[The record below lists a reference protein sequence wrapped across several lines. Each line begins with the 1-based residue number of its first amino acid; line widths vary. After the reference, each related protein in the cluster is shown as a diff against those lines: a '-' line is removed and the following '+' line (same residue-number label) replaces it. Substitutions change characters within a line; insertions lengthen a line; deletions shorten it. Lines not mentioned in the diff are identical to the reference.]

1 MNNTSAVVFVDLLL
15 GNVRLPIFTYHV
27 GFEFRLWTRWIW
39 TEKTNK
45 PLYTFLMIFDTFL
58 SQASL
63 TSAAFISRET
73 FNVIYWPVKHRSLS
87 KRLHGITI
95 FAVWILALLISATWT
110 ASNLL
115 LSHSM
120 FIWGPYNLL
129 PSFIRGRHL
138 FKIQFISC
146 KQ

>member
-15 GNVRLPIFTYHV
+15 GNVSLPIFTYHV
-27 GFEFRLWTRWIW
+27 GFEFRLWTRWIG

-73 FNVIYWPVKHRSLS
+73 FNVIYY
-87 KRLHGITI
+87 
-95 FAVWILALLISATWT
+95 ILNKISR
-110 ASNLL
+110 
-115 LSHSM
+115 
-120 FIWGPYNLL
+120 F
-129 PSFIRGRHL
+129 
-138 FKIQFISC
+138 
-146 KQ
+146 